1 MSRGSAIA
9 ILILAAVLEAG
20 GDAIIRQGLRSGAV
34 ARVVLFLA
42 GGCVLFAYGWFVNAP
57 PWNFGS
63 LLGLYVVFFF
73 VIAQLIAWIGFGQR
87 PSAAVLLGGA
97 LIVAG
102 GVVIALSEM
111 ARSAN

>member
-1 MSRGSAIA
+1 MSRGSAIV
-9 ILILAAVLEAG
+9 ILIFAAVLEAG
-20 GDAIIRQGLRSGAV
+20 GDAIIRQGLRSGAL
-34 ARVVLFLA
+34 ARLLLFAA

-73 VIAQLIAWIGFGQR
+73 LIAQLMAWIGFGQK
-87 PSAAVLLGGA
+87 PTGAVLLGGA

-102 GVVIALSEM
+102 GVIIALGEM
-111 ARSAN
+111 ARSTH